1 MGVESVL
8 AEERGLVLHRRGR
21 SKAVMK
27 IGNLARHTPTGVFV
41 TVLGIEDHRARI
53 LFVTG
58 KLVGFK
64 AWYSK
69 EFLKVIHENR

>member
-1 MGVESVL
+1 MVL
-8 AEERGLVLHRRGR
+8 YRHRR

-41 TVLGIEDHRARI
+41 AVLEIDDHRAQI

-69 EFLKVIHENR
+69 DFLKVIE

>member
-8 AEERGLVLHRRGR
+8 AKERSLVFHRLRCG
-21 SKAVMK
+21 KAAMN
-27 IGNLARHTPTGVFV
+27 IGTLARHTPTGVFV
-41 TVLGIEDHRARI
+41 TVLEIEDHRARI

-69 EFLKVIHENR
+69 DFLKVIHENR

>member
-1 MGVESVL
+1 MN
-8 AEERGLVLHRRGR
+8 
-21 SKAVMK
+21 

-41 TVLGIEDHRARI
+41 TVLEIEDHRARI

-69 EFLKVIHENR
+69 DFLKVVNESR

>member
-1 MGVESVL
+1 
-8 AEERGLVLHRRGR
+8 
-21 SKAVMK
+21 MK

-41 TVLGIEDHRARI
+41 TVLEIEDHRARI

-69 EFLKVIHENR
+69 DFLKVIHENR

>member
-1 MGVESVL
+1 V
-8 AEERGLVLHRRGR
+8 
-21 SKAVMK
+21 KA
-27 IGNLARHTPTGVFV
+27 GDLARHTPSGVFV
-41 TVLGIEDHRARI
+41 TVLEIDDHCARI

-69 EFLKVIHENR
+69 NFLKAIK